1 MFQNRC
7 YNCFVIKQILA
18 EQGLGKYC
26 DEVFVQNASKELR
39 EALNMTREEI
49 DSAAHQL
56 LVREKQGG
64 RPISYQE
71 EDSNFV

>member
-1 MFQNRC
+1 MFSNDR
-7 YNCFVIKQILA
+7 FVFVQILA

-26 DEVFVQNASKELR
+26 DDVFVQNASKELR

-56 LVREKQGG
+56 LVREKHG
-64 RPISYQE
+64 RPISFHE